1 MKLLLILS
9 IVIVQVA
16 FAQTT
21 PDYAKETRWAA
32 QVEDAP
38 MDGDLVW
45 LSANNHEFLSIFTP
59 SESDTKKQRL

>member
-21 PDYAKETRWAA
+21 PDYAKETCWAV
-32 QVEDAP
+32 QVEDVF
-38 MDGDLVW
+38 MDDYSVW
-45 LSANNHEFLSIFTP
+45 LSDNNHEFISIFTP
-59 SESDTKKQRL
+59 SACVGKWG